1 VTLVFQAIGHGDTVV
16 TAPQL
21 TLRNSQS
28 QAIVTATP
36 QLTVHVK

>member
-1 VTLVFQAIGHGDTVV
+1 VGRGDTVV
-16 TAPQL
+16 TAPQF

-28 QAIVTATP
+28 QPILTATP